1 MTMLI
6 YAKPMTKPRKLTVD
20 WARRERGFIA
30 VRFAFSV
37 TEAPTEDEVYRAAF
51 TAMNE
56 YSYEPREDVK
66 LIAQVAIRT
75 NVRLKTAERT
85 LGWMAE
91 AINKAASCAGVELVF
106 TWDAPPG
113 HIAVSVTE
121 AA

>member
-20 WARRERGFIA
+20 WAPA
-30 VRFAFSV
+30 SADSSPVRFAFLS

-75 NVRLKTAERT
+75 NVRLKTARSVT
-85 LGWMAE
+85 ARVDGRGRST
-91 AINKAASCAGVELVF
+91 KAYQLRRRRAGICCGC
-106 TWDAPPG
+106 PPG
-113 HIAVSVTE
+113 ISR
-121 AA
+121 